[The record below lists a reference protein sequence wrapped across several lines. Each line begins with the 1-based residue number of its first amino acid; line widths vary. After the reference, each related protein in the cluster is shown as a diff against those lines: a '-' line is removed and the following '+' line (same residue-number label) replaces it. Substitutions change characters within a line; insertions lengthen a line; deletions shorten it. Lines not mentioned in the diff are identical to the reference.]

1 MLVYGKNVLK
11 ELDIKKIKKA
21 YVASNNYLD
30 YLKKNK
36 IKFEYVDKNR
46 LDKMVDGK
54 HQNIV
59 LEIYDYEYYTLDDI
73 NGDFIVLLDH
83 IEDPHN
89 LGAIIRTCECAGI
102 KEIIIPKDRSCLVNE
117 TVMKSS
123 AGALAHVTII
133 MVSNLNN
140 AINRLKKANYF
151 IYSADMNGV
160 NYSEVDYANKKVL
173 IIGNEGHGVSNLI
186 KENSD
191 YIVSIP
197 MYGRV
202 NSLNAS
208 ASAAILIYKM
218 LGE

>member
-36 IKFEYVDKNR
+36 IKYEYVDKNR

-73 NGDFIVLLDH
+73 NSDFIVLLDH

-123 AGALAHVTII
+123 AGALAHVKII

-173 IIGNEGHGVSNLI
+173 IIGNEGHGVSKLI

>member
-1 MLVYGKNVLK
+1 MLVYGKNILK

-21 YVASNNYLD
+21 YVASDNYLD

-36 IKFEYVDKNR
+36 IKYEYVDKNR

-59 LEIYDYEYYTLDDI
+59 LEIYDYEYYSLEDI
-73 NGDFIVLLDH
+73 DGNFVVVLDH

-123 AGALAHVTII
+123 AGALAHVKII

>member
-123 AGALAHVTII
+123 AGALAHVKII

-173 IIGNEGHGVSNLI
+173 IIGNEGHGVSKLI

-197 MYGRV
+197 MHGRV

>member
-73 NGDFIVLLDH
+73 NSDFIVLLDH

-123 AGALAHVTII
+123 AGALAHVKII

-191 YIVSIP
+191 YIISIP

>member
-11 ELDIKKIKKA
+11 ELDIIKIKKA

-123 AGALAHVTII
+123 AGALAHVKII

>member
-123 AGALAHVTII
+123 AGALAHVKII

-197 MYGRV
+197 MYGKV

>member
-1 MLVYGKNVLK
+1 
-11 ELDIKKIKKA
+11 
-21 YVASNNYLD
+21 
-30 YLKKNK
+30 
-36 IKFEYVDKNR
+36 
-46 LDKMVDGK
+46 MVDGK

-123 AGALAHVTII
+123 AGALAHVKII

-140 AINRLKKANYF
+140 AINKLKKANYF

-173 IIGNEGHGVSNLI
+173 IIGNEGHGVSKLI

>member
-123 AGALAHVTII
+123 AGALAHVKII

-173 IIGNEGHGVSNLI
+173 IIGNEGHGVSKLI

-197 MYGRV
+197 MYGKV

>member
-123 AGALAHVTII
+123 AGALAHVKII

-173 IIGNEGHGVSNLI
+173 IIGNEGHGVSKLI

>member
-36 IKFEYVDKNR
+36 IKYEYVDKNR

-123 AGALAHVTII
+123 AGALAHVKII

-173 IIGNEGHGVSNLI
+173 IIGNEGHGVSKLI

>member
-73 NGDFIVLLDH
+73 NSDFIVLLDH

-123 AGALAHVTII
+123 AGALAHVKII

-173 IIGNEGHGVSNLI
+173 IIGNEGHGVSKLI
-186 KENSD
+186 KKNSD

>member
-123 AGALAHVTII
+123 AGALAHVKII

-140 AINRLKKANYF
+140 AINKLKKANYF

>member
-123 AGALAHVTII
+123 AGALAHVKII

-140 AINRLKKANYF
+140 AINKLKKANYF

-173 IIGNEGHGVSNLI
+173 IIGNEGHGVSKLI

-197 MYGRV
+197 MYGKV

>member
-11 ELDIKKIKKA
+11 ELDIIKIKKA

-123 AGALAHVTII
+123 AGALAHVKII

-173 IIGNEGHGVSNLI
+173 IIGNEGYGVSNLI

-191 YIVSIP
+191 YIISIP